1 MDPRLDS
8 LPDAFWTV
16 PYTGSR
22 YPGSPAVSR
31 LPGLAPGANCQLF
44 AYEVLRH
51 FGRCVPPLRS
61 SELWND
67 TRHTARVARPDF
79 LDLLFFNADTDPYG
93 AHVGVWAG
101 PDAVL
106 HLSSE
111 VGRPAVWS
119 LADFTGHDR
128 YRVLLGAKRAGPC
141 GAGTPLDLIG
151 K

>member
-1 MDPRLDS
+1 MDPRLAS
-8 LPDAFWTV
+8 LPDAFWAV

-51 FGRCVPPLRS
+51 FGRSVPPLRS
-61 SELWND
+61 SELWDD
-67 TRHTARVARPDF
+67 TLHTVRVTEPEF
-79 LDLLFFNADTDPYG
+79 LDLLFFSAGTDPYG

-101 PDAVL
+101 ADKVL

-111 VGRPAVWS
+111 VGRPALWS
-119 LADFTGHDR
+119 LADFAAHER
-128 YRVLLGAKRAGPC
+128 YRVLLGAKRAGPL
-141 GAGTPLDLIG
+141 GSDHPSA
-151 K
+151 